1 MVYVFLYT
9 ASIFFTKSP
18 HFYIPLYRIRHK
30 KGAPLTKQQKH
41 PFITHNLF
49 GMGLTTTATHSCFRT
64 WACRCYWT
72 TYALH
77 TFFLFFYYIHSCHS
91 NDKQYNQSNGKICH
105 IHTPFNQQTIRRLRN
120 ATTHIKNIVLQSS
133 LICHKFK
140 ISFNLVIFSILTKL
154 KSFMT
159 KLKKVGLRPSI

>member
-1 MVYVFLYT
+1 MQWYMYFYIPQVFSLQ
-9 ASIFFTKSP
+9 KSP

-64 WACRCYWT
+64 RACRCCWT

-77 TFFLFFYYIHSCHS
+77 TCFLSVTIYTPATPTIS
-91 NDKQYNQSNGKICH
+91 NIIK
-105 IHTPFNQQTIRRLRN
+105 
-120 ATTHIKNIVLQSS
+120 ATV
-133 LICHKFK
+133 KFA
-140 ISFNLVIFSILTKL
+140 ISILLSINKQLGVCETPQHIL
-154 KSFMT
+154 KTLCYKARSYAT
-159 KLKKVGLRPSI
+159 NSKSAST